1 MSLLTKKQCYERLW
15 LQQTMVTVTKV
26 EPEQLAAKIHD
37 CLIFLQRKELNNND
51 IIDEFK
57 DFLNRVTVETVSGDN
72 VDGWRT
78 RTKYL
83 TTKQKETIGRW
94 VELVYMLGGRFDDFN
109 DEDLN

>member
-1 MSLLTKKQCYERLW
+1 MPLLTKKQMHERLW
-15 LQQTMVTVTKV
+15 LQQTMQTVVKS

-37 CLIFLQRKELNNND
+37 CLMFLQKKELSNNK

-57 DFLNRVTVETVSGDN
+57 DFLDRVTVETISGNN

-78 RTKYL
+78 RVKYL
-83 TTKQKETIGRW
+83 TANQKETIGRW
-94 VELVYMLGGRFDDFN
+94 VELIYMLGGRFDDLT

>member
-1 MSLLTKKQCYERLW
+1 MPLLTKKQMHERLW
-15 LQQTMVTVTKV
+15 LQQTMRTVVKG

-37 CLIFLQRKELNNND
+37 CLMFLQKKELTNNQ

-57 DFLNRVTVETVSGDN
+57 DFLDRVTTETVSGNN

-78 RTKYL
+78 KLRYL
-83 TTKQKETIGRW
+83 TQKQKEIIGMW
-94 VELVYMLGGRFDDFN
+94 VELVYMLGGRLDDFN